1 MAKKKRRKKIKRI
14 SNRQAKTFPKKQKRE
29 IARPKSQAD
38 FIKRPDK
45 VQSPTHATDA
55 EPAGEIK
62 MSTVILKIADPLLKK
77 FWGNKNQV
85 RLIISMTVTLWNLSM
100 MPENRQEDLRN
111 KMIEGLVPKGSD
123 AEDVA
128 SIVHVID
135 LILERKR
142 KYFPDIHKVIIEHRV
157 TIDGDNINLDVGSAP
172 VKPL

>member
-1 MAKKKRRKKIKRI
+1 MAKKKRHKKIKRI

-38 FIKRPDK
+38 FIKGIGEIK
-45 VQSPTHATDA
+45 SPTHAKA
-55 EPAGEIK
+55 FELPGEIK
-62 MSTVILKIADPLLKK
+62 MSSVILKLADPLLKK
-77 FWGNKNQV
+77 FWGNENQV

-100 MPENRQEDLRN
+100 MPEDRQEDLRN
-111 KMIEGLVPKGSD
+111 EMIEGLVPKGSD

-142 KYFPDIHKVIIEHRV
+142 KFFPDIHKVIIKHKL
-157 TIDGDNINLDVGSAP
+157 TIDGDNINLDVMSAP
-172 VKPL
+172 VKPQ